1 MMRST
6 SRALAIILLAAAP
19 LSAQQAIEADK
30 ALLATERYVRPPAE
44 VERLITAP
52 RQRNSTLA
60 QQSPDR
66 THFLALHGEGLG
78 SEVKFGKPHY
88 YFGGLQVDFKANRVR
103 SFTTRG
109 QLSVEIVDAESGAR
123 VTVQAPDGATMSS
136 PTWSPDGSKL
146 AYFVNFDDATYVYD
160 AEVRSG
166 ASRRISDRAAL
177 PVTAT
182 ALDWAP
188 DGQSVY
194 AVLVPQQRMPMPKEP
209 PVASGFPVMTAGV
222 YLPVRMPY
230 SSAIQP
236 MIRSLV

>member
-6 SRALAIILLAAAP
+6 SRALATLLLAAAP
-19 LSAQQAIEADK
+19 LSAQSIEADK

-52 RQRNSTLA
+52 RQLNSTLT

-78 SEVKFGKPHY
+78 NEVKFGKPHY
-88 YFGGLQVDFKANRVR
+88 YLGGLQVDYAANRVR

-109 QLSVEIVDAESGAR
+109 QASVEIVDGVSGTR
-123 VTVQAPDGATMSS
+123 VTVQAPAGATMSS

-146 AYFVNFDDATYVYD
+146 AYFANFDDASYVYA
-160 AEVRSG
+160 AESKSG

-177 PVTAT
+177 PVVAT
-182 ALDWAP
+182 TLAWRL
-188 DGQSVY
+188 
-194 AVLVPQQRMPMPKEP
+194 M
-209 PVASGFPVMTAGV
+209 ASPCM
-222 YLPVRMPY
+222 RC
-230 SSAIQP
+230 
-236 MIRSLV
+236 